1 MGRCITKIIF
11 MLEIEKLHKQYTSE
25 DGTPGGGV
33 FGANFEIAEGEL
45 FTLLGPSGCGKTTT
59 LRSIAGLEKPE
70 DGRITLAGRVVFDA
84 AQGLNIPMYERDIGM
99 VFQSYAIWPHMNV
112 FENAA
117 YPLKVTRGHGLN
129 ASQIREKVRG
139 VLALVGLE
147 DLINRPS
154 TQLSGGQ
161 QQRLALARA
170 LTREPSLL
178 LLDEPLSNLD
188 AQLREQMRAELKR
201 LQRETGVTAIYVT
214 HDQSEAL
221 AISDRIAVMDAG
233 LIMQIGPPKEIYE
246 RPKSEFVANFIGT
259 TNLLRGVLKTDA
271 TAGSV
276 GLIETKLGPLT
287 CSFTADVKSSP
298 AVGVVIRPEN
308 LVVQPVASDEAAATP
323 DTNRCNG
330 TLISETYLG
339 EIVEYEIRVGGET
352 ILIRTKPGKALSPG
366 DPVMVH
372 FPPSQ
377 TIALIEDG
385 NGS

>member
-1 MGRCITKIIF
+1 
-11 MLEIEKLHKQYTSE
+11 MLEVKKLHKQYTSE

-33 FGANFEIAEGEL
+33 FGASFEIAEGEL

-59 LRSIAGLEKPE
+59 LRSIAGLERPE
-70 DGRITLAGRVVFDA
+70 GGSVTLAGRVIFDA
-84 AQGLNIPMYERDIGM
+84 ARAINVPMYERDIGM

-129 ASQIREKVRG
+129 ASQVRDKVRG

-147 DLINRPS
+147 DFINRPS

-170 LTREPSLL
+170 LTREPALL

-221 AISDRIAVMDAG
+221 AISDRIAVMEDG
-233 LIMQIGPPKEIYE
+233 LIMQIGPPREIYE
-246 RPKSEFVANFIGT
+246 RPTSEFVANFIGT
-259 TNLLRGVLKTDA
+259 TNLLRGMLKSDA
-271 TAGSV
+271 NAGSV
-276 GLIETKLGPLT
+276 GLIETRLGPLT
-287 CSFTADVKSSP
+287 CSFTADVTASP
-298 AVGVVIRPEN
+298 AIGVVIRPEN
-308 LVVQPVASDEAAATP
+308 VVVEPAASDAASALP
-323 DTNRCNG
+323 DTNQCEG
-330 TLISETYLG
+330 TLTNETYLG
-339 EIVEYEIRVGGET
+339 EIVEYEVAIGNET
-352 ILIRTKPGKALSPG
+352 ILIRTKPGKAVAPG
-366 DPVMVH
+366 DAVTVH

-377 TIALIEDG
+377 TLALIEDG
-385 NGS
+385 HPAHGG

>member
-1 MGRCITKIIF
+1 
-11 MLEIEKLHKQYTSE
+11 MLEVEKLHKQYTSE

-33 FGANFEIAEGEL
+33 FGASFEIADGEL

-70 DGRITLAGRVVFDA
+70 GGRMTLAGKPIYDA
-84 AQGLNIPMYERDIGM
+84 TQGLNVPMYDRNIGM

-112 FENAA
+112 YENAA

-129 ASQIREKVRG
+129 SSQIREKVRG

-147 DLINRPS
+147 EYINRPS

-170 LTREPSLL
+170 LTREPALL

-221 AISDRIAVMDAG
+221 AISDRIAVMENG
-233 LIMQIGPPKEIYE
+233 LIKQIGPPKEIYE
-246 RPKSEFVANFIGT
+246 RPTSEFVANFIGT
-259 TNLLRGVLKTDA
+259 TNLLRGLLKSDA
-271 TAGSV
+271 TIGSV
-276 GLIETKLGPLT
+276 GLVETKLGPLT
-287 CSFTADVKSSP
+287 CSFTADVKASP
-298 AVGVVIRPEN
+298 DIGVVIRPEN
-308 LVVQPVASDEAAATP
+308 VVIEPAGSAPASTLP
-323 DTNRCNG
+323 DTNKCEG
-330 TLISETYLG
+330 ILISETYLG
-339 EIVEYEIRVGGET
+339 EIVEYETKVGDET
-352 ILIRTKPGKALSPG
+352 ILIRTKPGTPLSPG
-366 DPVMVH
+366 DAVIVH

-377 TIALIEDG
+377 TLALIEE
-385 NGS
+385 

>member
-1 MGRCITKIIF
+1 
-11 MLEIEKLHKQYTSE
+11 MLTVENLFKQYVSD

-33 FGANFEIAEGEL
+33 FGASFDIAEGEL

-70 DGRITLAGRVVFDA
+70 GGRITLAGRAIYDA
-84 AQGLNIPMYERDIGM
+84 AQGLNIPMYQRDIGM

-112 FENAA
+112 YENAA

-129 ASQIREKVRG
+129 ARQIREKVRG
-139 VLALVGLE
+139 ILALVGLE
-147 DLINRPS
+147 EFINRPS

-170 LTREPSLL
+170 LTREPALL

-221 AISDRIAVMDAG
+221 AISDRIAVMDKG
-233 LIMQIGPPKEIYE
+233 LIMQIGPPREIYE
-246 RPKSEFVANFIGT
+246 RPTSEFVANFIGS
-259 TNLLRGVLKTDA
+259 TNLLRGLLKSDA

-276 GLIETKLGPLT
+276 GLIETRLGPLT
-287 CSFTADVKSSP
+287 CSFTADVKASP
-298 AVGVVIRPEN
+298 AIGVVIRPEN
-308 LVVQPVASDEAAATP
+308 VVIEPAASSAAAAIP
-323 DTNRCNG
+323 DTNRCGG
-330 TLISETYLG
+330 TVINETYLG
-339 EIVEYEIRVGGET
+339 EIVEYETRVGNET
-352 ILIRTKPGKALSPG
+352 ILVRTRPGKAIAPG
-366 DPVMVH
+366 DAVVVH

-377 TIALIEDG
+377 TLALIEDG
-385 NGS
+385 HPAHGG

>member
-1 MGRCITKIIF
+1 
-11 MLEIEKLHKQYTSE
+11 MLTVENLFKQYVSE

-33 FGANFEIAEGEL
+33 LGASFALAEGEL

-59 LRSIAGLEKPE
+59 LRSIAGLERPAR
-70 DGRITLAGRVVFDA
+70 GRITLADRVLYDA
-84 AQGLNIPMYERDIGM
+84 DAGVNVPMYRRDIGM

-117 YPLKVTRGHGLN
+117 YPLRVSRGHGLG
-129 ASQIREKVRG
+129 AAQIRDKVRA

-147 DLINRPS
+147 EFINRPS

-170 LTREPSLL
+170 LTREPALL

-221 AISDRIAVMDAG
+221 AISDRIAVMDKG
-233 LIMQIGPPKEIYE
+233 LIMQIGPPREIYE
-246 RPKSEFVANFIGT
+246 RPTSEFVANFIGT
-259 TNLLRGVLKTDA
+259 TNLLRGILRSDA

-276 GLIETKLGPLT
+276 GRIETRLGPLT
-287 CSFTADVKSSP
+287 CSFTADVKASP

-308 LVVQPVASDEAAATP
+308 VVIEPAAGDTSAIP
-323 DTNRCNG
+323 GTNRCDG
-330 TLISETYLG
+330 TLVGETYLG
-339 EIVEYEIRVGGET
+339 EIVEYETRIGNET
-352 ILIRTKPGKALSPG
+352 ILIRTRPGKPLAPG
-366 DPVMVH
+366 DAVVIH

-377 TIALIEDG
+377 TLALIEDG
-385 NGS
+385 HLGG

>member
-1 MGRCITKIIF
+1 
-11 MLEIEKLHKQYTSE
+11 MLDVEKLHKQYTSE

-33 FGANFEIAEGEL
+33 FGASFDIAEGEL

-59 LRSIAGLEKPE
+59 LRSIAGLEQPE
-70 DGRITLAGRVVFDA
+70 GGRITLAGRAIYDA
-84 AQGLNIPMYERDIGM
+84 PQDINVPMYERDIGM

-112 FENAA
+112 YENAA
-117 YPLKVTRGHGLN
+117 YPLKVTRDHGLN
-129 ASQIREKVRG
+129 ASQIRDKVRG

-147 DLINRPS
+147 DYINRPS

-170 LTREPSLL
+170 LTREPALL

-221 AISDRIAVMDAG
+221 AISDRIAVMNQG

-246 RPKSEFVANFIGT
+246 RPTSEFVANFIGT
-259 TNLLRGVLKTDA
+259 TNLFRGALKSDA

-276 GLIETKLGPLT
+276 GVIETPLGNLT
-287 CSFTADVKSSP
+287 CSFTADVKASP

-308 LVVQPVASDEAAATP
+308 VVVEPVAGDEAASMP
-323 DTNRCNG
+323 DTNRCEGSLVN
-330 TLISETYLG
+330 ETYLG
-339 EIVEYEIRVGGET
+339 EIVEYEIKVGDET
-352 ILIRTKPGKALSPG
+352 ILIRTKPSKTITPG
-366 DPVMVH
+366 DSVMLH

-377 TIALIEDG
+377 TLALIEDTRPA
-385 NGS
+385 GSA